1 MARLAWT
8 AACSRFGSEAHVML
22 GELDEKQI
30 DQVLHAESI
39 GRLGCVA
46 NGWPYVVPVT
56 YVYDGENLYAHSGE
70 GMKLRAMR
78 DNPLVCLEVEQIRS
92 MANWRTVLVR
102 GRFEELSD
110 DDEERALALLTARLS
125 LIETSATAKLVQHE
139 DIVERER
146 LHRSVP
152 FRIRVEDRTGRFEL
166 I

>member
-1 MARLAWT
+1 
-8 AACSRFGSEAHVML
+8 ML
-22 GELDEKQI
+22 GELDEEQI
-30 DQVLHAESI
+30 DQVLRAENVA
-39 GRLGCVA
+39 RLGCVA

-56 YVYDGENLYAHSGE
+56 YVYDGENIYAHSGE

-110 DDEERALALLTARLS
+110 DDEERALAVLTTRLS
-125 LIETSATAKLVQHE
+125 LIETSATARLVLQE
-139 DIVERER
+139 DIVRRER
-146 LHRSVP
+146 LQRPVL